1 MSEFPV
7 AYEDAKQSLVRG
19 IYLIGHP
26 DLARRF
32 AHWIEQL
39 EWALVGERPQPPT
52 ADDPPRDTL
61 SQLMES
67 EAWAAI
73 NQRRCRLIEAMS
85 RGPLDE
91 HKREEYERLQALVGL
106 ALDLAFP
113 HPPGPNLNAIE
124 ARLTAAAN
132 PGGEL
137 QRLRA
142 ENQAMRAERTH
153 LHQLASRGLMLGCS
167 HGSEEKYRVEFN
179 FSNIHDY
186 QALYK
191 AFVHYF
197 HDETQRQEAAP
208 ERPASP

>member
-19 IYLIGHP
+19 IYRIGHP

-91 HKREEYERLQALVGL
+91 HEREEYERLQALVGL

-113 HPPGPNLNAIE
+113 HPPGPNLDALE
-124 ARLTAAAN
+124 ERLAAGTPA
-132 PGGEL
+132 PDEL
-137 QRLRA
+137 VRLRA
-142 ENQAMRAERTH
+142 ENQALRDERTR
-153 LHQLASRGLMLGCS
+153 LHRLASRGLLMGHS
-167 HGSEEKYRVEFN
+167 HGAAEEYRVEFK
-179 FSNIHDY
+179 FSTIEDY
-186 QALYK
+186 QALYS
-191 AFVHYF
+191 AFVRYF
-197 HDETQRQEAAP
+197 HDETRRQEAA
-208 ERPASP
+208 AQ